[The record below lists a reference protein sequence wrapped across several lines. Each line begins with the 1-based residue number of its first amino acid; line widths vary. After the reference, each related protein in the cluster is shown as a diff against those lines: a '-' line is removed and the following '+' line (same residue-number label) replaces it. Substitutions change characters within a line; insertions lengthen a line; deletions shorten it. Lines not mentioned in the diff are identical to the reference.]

1 MGASKGEPS
10 GVAVRCSNEQSQL
23 GEGIRWDARRSELL
37 AVDIVAGR
45 VYRGRVGDDGAV
57 ERVRVY
63 QLPVTVGM
71 IAPVQGDDGWLLG
84 AGRGFV
90 YLALDGSH
98 RSIADVA
105 PAGTRMN
112 DGACDRQGRFW
123 AGTLA
128 DDHRQGGGAPYQ
140 LDANGRTE
148 VMLEGLMIS
157 NGIGW
162 SPDGRTMYVIDSG
175 PRVIYA
181 FAFDGTRGTLADQRV
196 LVTVPDDVGAPDG
209 MTVDAAGDLWVAIY
223 EGGCVH
229 RYTPHGRPEHLLR
242 LRRTRS
248 APALRHN
255 GNRELDRR
263 ATPRRT
269 GRRPPLP
276 PRYQCHRPTS
286 RTVPPRSHMV
296 VGLARAIDPVTVGSH
311 ARACSA
317 SIPQPP
323 PTALTRDAGRHRPTG
338 IPPPRCG
345 PATVTAT
352 DPCRVTRSPSER
364 PEPCRFASRR
374 TRQSLLRV

>member
-1 MGASKGEPS
+1 MAAGTREPS
-10 GVAVRCSNEQSQL
+10 GVAVRVSTEQSQL

-45 VYRGRVGDDGAV
+45 VYRGRVGDDESL

-63 QLPVTVGM
+63 QLPDTVGM

-98 RSIADVA
+98 RTIAEVA

-112 DGACDRQGRFW
+112 DGACDPQGRFW

-128 DDHRQGGGAPYQ
+128 DDHRQGGGARYR
-140 LDANGRTE
+140 LDANGRSV
-148 VMLEGLMIS
+148 VMLEGLTIS

-181 FAFDGTRGTLADQRV
+181 FAFDGTRGTLAGQRV

-223 EGGCVH
+223 GGGCVH
-229 RYTPHGRPEHLLR
+229 RYTPDGRLRTVLPVPAAQSTCCAFGGPDLHQLFVTTATENWTNEQRHAEPAAGHVYRLDTNATGRPAAPYR
-242 LRRTRS
+242 PNPTWWS
-248 APALRHN
+248 AWR
-255 GNRELDRR
+255 G
-263 ATPRRT
+263 
-269 GRRPPLP
+269 
-276 PRYQCHRPTS
+276 
-286 RTVPPRSHMV
+286 
-296 VGLARAIDPVTVGSH
+296 
-311 ARACSA
+311 
-317 SIPQPP
+317 P
-323 PTALTRDAGRHRPTG
+323 PTP
-338 IPPPRCG
+338 
-345 PATVTAT
+345 
-352 DPCRVTRSPSER
+352 
-364 PEPCRFASRR
+364 
-374 TRQSLLRV
+374 